1 MATTKKIFSQT
12 DISDVW
18 KKARVID
25 DVDAGTMRQD
35 YAGAWIRFADY
46 GNRNSQ
52 YGWEIDHLKPVSL
65 NGADNISNYLPLQWQ
80 NNVKKGDDY
89 PRWTTAV
96 TSDGQN
102 NIEREKYWKVN
113 V

>member
-1 MATTKKIFSQT
+1 MATIKETFSQT
-12 DISDVW
+12 DINDVW
-18 KKARVID
+18 KKATVIKG
-25 DVDAGTMRQD
+25 VDPGSMRQD

-52 YGWEIDHLKPVSL
+52 YGWEIDHLKPVVK
-65 NGADNISNYLPLQWQ
+65 NGADDQSNYLPLQWQ
-80 NNVKKGDDY
+80 NNIRKGDDY
-89 PRWTTAV
+89 PRWATAV

-113 V
+113 I